1 MPSTLTFPGVYIE
14 EIPSGVRTITGVATS
29 ITAFIGRA
37 LRGPVDTPV
46 VINSNAD
53 FQRIF
58 GGLWLESTLGYA
70 VSDFFLNGGA
80 QAIIVRLFNPDPD
93 PAKKGKAELDVG
105 GLSLEAA
112 EEGKWGKSL
121 RGSVNPDIPEEVATR
136 MGLPKA
142 DLFNLTVTEVDSEEK
157 AIRSESFL
165 NVSVKD
171 SSRRIDRV
179 LNDDSQLVR
188 WRGAFPAPASLPT
201 VKKENDKVST
211 EAEKLPDADKKV
223 ADATKTLKQA
233 EAAKLPVQQAINDAQ
248 AALKAAEDAQPP
260 VQQDIDD
267 AKVALKAAEDAL
279 PPVQQKIDDAKKA
292 LKTAEDELKKI
303 KDDMATAADNIKGGS
318 DGLKLEEKSFSGP
331 GTEGNKTGLFALEK
345 ADLFNLLCLPPYEPD
360 GEIDDTL
367 IGAAAAYCEKKRAM
381 LIVDPP
387 PAWNT
392 VAKAK
397 DGVPDIGTSSKNS
410 ALFFPR
416 LRQPNPLREN
426 KFEDFVPCGAVA
438 GVFARTDAQRG
449 VWKAPAG
456 LDATLV
462 GVPQLTVPL
471 TNEENG
477 ELNPLGVNCLRTMPA
492 AGRVVWGS
500 RTLQGNDRLGSEWKY
515 IPVRRTAL
523 FIEETLYRALQWV
536 VFEPNDEPLWAQIR
550 LNVGAFMNSLFRQ
563 GAFQGQS
570 PREAYFVKCDKD
582 TTTQNDIDRGIVN
595 ILVGFAPLK
604 PAEFVVIKLQQ
615 IAGQIQT

>member
-29 ITAFIGRA
+29 ITAFLGRA
-37 LRGPVDTPV
+37 IRGPIDTPV

-53 FQRIF
+53 FQRVF

-70 VSDFFLNGGA
+70 VSDFFLNGGS
-80 QAIIVRLFNPDPD
+80 QAIIVRVFSPETGGGAVPGRAQLN
-93 PAKKGKAELDVG
+93 VG

-112 EEGKWGKSL
+112 DEGVWGRSL
-121 RGSVNPDIPEEVATR
+121 RATVNTTVPQEVADE
-136 MGLPKA
+136 MGLAVA
-142 DLFNLTVTEVDSEEK
+142 DLFNVTVREVDADE
-157 AIRSESFL
+157 AVIRSETFS
-165 NVSVKD
+165 NVSVKE

-179 LNDDSQLVR
+179 LKDDSQLVR
-188 WRGAFPAPASLPT
+188 WRGNFPIPANLPNVAEGVDPVSEKA
-201 VKKENDKVST
+201 VKVPPAK
-211 EAEKLPDADKKV
+211 KKV
-223 ADATKTLKQA
+223 AG
-233 EAAKLPVQQAINDAQ
+233 AQ
-248 AALKAAEDAQPP
+248 
-260 VQQDIDD
+260 
-267 AKVALKAAEDAL
+267 
-279 PPVQQKIDDAKKA
+279 KA
-292 LKTAEDELKKI
+292 LKTAQKLNPPDPAAVAAAQQALDDANAELAQVITDLNAAK
-303 KDDMATAADNIKGGS
+303 TAVAILGGS
-318 DGLKLEEKSFSGP
+318 NGVAITEATFTGP
-331 GTEGNKTGLFALEK
+331 GSEANKTGLYALEK
-345 ADLFNLLCLPPYEPD
+345 ADLFNLLCIPPYRQGGD
-360 GEIDDTL
+360 IDDTL
-367 IGAAAAYCEKKRAM
+367 VGAAAAYCEKKRAF

-387 PAWNT
+387 AAWNT
-392 VAKAK
+392 VQEAI
-397 DGVPDIGTSSKNS
+397 DGVADVGTSSKNS

-416 LRQPNPLREN
+416 IRQQNPLREN
-426 KFEDFVPCGAVA
+426 KLEEFVPCGVVA

-462 GVPQLTVPL
+462 NVPQLVVSL

-477 ELNPLGVNCLRTMPA
+477 QLNPLGINCLRVLPA
-492 AGRVVWGS
+492 AGRVLWGS

-515 IPVRRTAL
+515 VPVRRTAL
-523 FIEETLYRALQWV
+523 FIEESLYRALQWV

-570 PREAYFVKCDKD
+570 AREAYFVKCDKD
-582 TTTQNDIDRGIVN
+582 TTTQNDIDKGIVN

-604 PAEFVVIKLQQ
+604 PAEFVVVKIQQ

>member
-1 MPSTLTFPGVYIE
+1 MPATLNFPGVYIE

-37 LRGPVDTPV
+37 LRGPVNDPV

-58 GGLWLESTLGYA
+58 GGLWIQSTLGYA
-70 VSDFFLNGGA
+70 VSDFFLNGGS
-80 QAIIVRLFNPDPD
+80 QAIIVRLF
-93 PAKKGKAELDVG
+93 
-105 GLSLEAA
+105 A
-112 EEGKWGKSL
+112 EETGPKPVAGLAQLNVGVLTLQAATRGKWGRSL
-121 RGSVNPDIPEEVATR
+121 RASVTNKVPKEVEEELGIPV
-136 MGLPKA
+136 A
-142 DLFNLTVTEVDSEEK
+142 DLFNLIVKEVDSDEVP
-157 AIRSESFL
+157 IRTETFSNL
-165 NVSVKD
+165 SVKD
-171 SSRRIDRV
+171 NSRRIDRV
-179 LNDDSQLVR
+179 LKEESELVT
-188 WRGAFPAPASLPT
+188 WRGGVPDSTLKVSPDDDPASKEAAKLPAA
-201 VKKENDKVST
+201 KKKIAD
-211 EAEKLPDADKKV
+211 AEKELNVLRNKIPPATPAEIQAAEKKV
-223 ADATKTLKQA
+223 ADAKGELA
-233 EAAKLPVQQAINDAQ
+233 VI
-248 AALKAAEDAQPP
+248 
-260 VQQDIDD
+260 
-267 AKVALKAAEDAL
+267 
-279 PPVQQKIDDAKKA
+279 KKA
-292 LKTAEDELKKI
+292 ISDAIT
-303 KDDMATAADNIKGGS
+303 GGS
-318 DGLKLEEKSFSGP
+318 DGLKLTALDFN
-331 GTEGNKTGLFALEK
+331 GTDMERDKLGLFALEK
-345 ADLFNLLCLPPYEPD
+345 ADLFNLLCIPPYEQGGD
-360 GEIDDTL
+360 IDDTL
-367 IGAAAAYCEKKRAM
+367 IGVAAAYCEKKRAM

-387 PAWNT
+387 RTWNT
-392 VAKAK
+392 VAKAIA
-397 DGVPDIGTSSKNS
+397 GLPNIGTVSKNA

-416 LRQPNPLREN
+416 IRQQNLLRDN
-426 KFEDFVPCGAVA
+426 KLEEFVPCGVVA

-462 GVPQLTVPL
+462 NVPQLTVPL
-471 TNEENG
+471 TNPENG
-477 ELNPLGVNCLRTMPA
+477 QLNPLAVNCLRELPA

-523 FIEETLYRALQWV
+523 FIEESLYRALHWV

>member
-1 MPSTLTFPGVYIE
+1 MPSTLTFPGVYVE

-29 ITAFIGRA
+29 ITAFLGRA

-46 VINSNAD
+46 VINGNAD
-53 FQRIF
+53 FQRVF
-58 GGLWLESTLGYA
+58 GGLSLDSTLSYA
-70 VSDFFLNGGA
+70 VSDFFLNGGS
-80 QAIIVRLFNPDPD
+80 QAIVVRLFNPETGGG
-93 PAKKGKAELDVG
+93 AVAGKAQLNVG

-112 EEGKWGKSL
+112 DEGAWGKSL
-121 RGSVNPDIPEEVATR
+121 RASVNKDIPDEVATS

-142 DLFNLTVTEVDSEEK
+142 DLFNLIVREVDANENV
-157 AIRSESFL
+157 IRSESFL
-165 NVSVKD
+165 NVSVKE
-171 SSRRIDRV
+171 STRRIDRV
-179 LNDDSQLVR
+179 LKDDSQLVR
-188 WRGAFPAPASLPT
+188 WRGAFPAPAALPAIT
-201 VKKENDKVST
+201 AEDDAVSKEV
-211 EAEKLPDADKKV
+211 
-223 ADATKTLKQA
+223 
-233 EAAKLPVQQAINDAQ
+233 AKLP
-248 AALKAAEDAQPP
+248 AANK
-260 VQQDIDD
+260 
-267 AKVALKAAEDAL
+267 KVS
-279 PPVQQKIDDAKKA
+279 DAKKA
-292 LKTAEDELKKI
+292 LKAAQALQPPNPAAVAAATQDLNDAQGELDQLN
-303 KDDMATAADNIKGGS
+303 DDIDAAKAAIVGGS
-318 DGLKLEEKSFSGP
+318 NGLVLTEATFTGP
-331 GTEGNKTGLFALEK
+331 GNETNKTGLFALEK
-345 ADLFNLLCLPPYEPD
+345 ADLFNLLCIPPYQHG

-387 PAWNT
+387 AAWDT
-392 VAKAK
+392 VAEVIT
-397 DGVPDIGTSSKNS
+397 GLPNIGTSSKNA

-416 LRQPNPLREN
+416 IRQQNPLREN
-426 KFEDFVPCGAVA
+426 KLEEFVPCGVVA

-456 LDATLV
+456 LDATLIN
-462 GVPQLTVPL
+462 VPQLTIAL

-477 ELNPLGVNCLRTMPA
+477 QLNPLGVNCLRVLTV
-492 AGRVVWGS
+492 AGRVLWGS

-523 FIEETLYRALQWV
+523 YIEETLYRALQWV

-582 TTTQNDIDRGIVN
+582 TTTQNDIDKGIVN

-604 PAEFVVIKLQQ
+604 PAEFVVVKIQQ
-615 IAGQIQT
+615 IAGQLQV